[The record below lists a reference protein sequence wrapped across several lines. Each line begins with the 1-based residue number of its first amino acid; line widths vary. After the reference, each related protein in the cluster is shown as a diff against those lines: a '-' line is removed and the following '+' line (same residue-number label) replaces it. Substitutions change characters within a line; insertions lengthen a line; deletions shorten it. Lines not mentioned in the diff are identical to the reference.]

1 MSLGVNLCF
10 RLAGLAAKALGDSY
24 DIDIMEAHHRGKIDA
39 PSGTALKFGTVISE
53 NRDDILLDNAVYE
66 RVGPK
71 SARKIIVLD
80 FKLYELGIRLE
91 TTQFF
96 TGEGERIEITHRA
109 TSRTSFV
116 TGALKSS

>member
-66 RVGPK
+66 RAGPK
-71 SARKIIVLD
+71 MLGKIIVLD

-91 TTQFF
+91 IIQFF
-96 TGEGERIEITHRA
+96 LLAREK
-109 TSRTSFV
+109 V
-116 TGALKSS
+116 LKLPTELVAVPLLLQGL